1 MLNQMSQQQQEDYLN
16 DFIDALTVECKPVPP
31 TSMDQDFAAMLET
44 VRGVKRLRREKELL
58 ADLGNMDMKN
68 TAFGTGTH
76 INNKPSWRKLW
87 ISGAAVAATLFLA
100 FGIFSQ
106 INRMSPSLENLEEGP
121 AMLRSA
127 EMAED
132 VELPAE
138 AAPEAAEGDQDPGIM
153 AMEAPPE
160 AGEGESPGVMGAMES
175 PTAGEESIA
184 MFGIQEAMPNAG
196 VAIVVKQID
205 TSYVELNLI
214 DVPSH
219 YQAFRLT
226 DELKNTLNDRSVE
239 QGSLYAVSF
248 EVVEGEVP
256 VLTTLEPMEEAV
268 LEARYL
274 GRADSNFAEFLI
286 NGKVQVIAL
295 SEAVKPEAE
304 ALEAELNASPEGVLT
319 MITIKGTNFST
330 SGIVTMMDKI
340 SD

>member
-31 TSMDQDFAAMLET
+31 TSLDQDFAAMLET

-58 ADLGNMDMKN
+58 ADWGSMDVDDTALGSDTRVK
-68 TAFGTGTH
+68 
-76 INNKPSWRKLW
+76 NKPSWRKLW
-87 ISGAAVAATLFLA
+87 VSGAAVAATLFLA

-106 INRMSPSLENLEEGP
+106 INRMSPALESIEEGP

-132 VELPAE
+132 SEVPAE
-138 AAPEAAEGDQDPGIM
+138 AAPEAAASEQGPGIM
-153 AMEAPPE
+153 AMEAPPD
-160 AGEGESPGVMGAMES
+160 AGEGESPGIMGAMES
-175 PTAGEESIA
+175 PAAGEDSIA

-226 DELKNTLNDRSVE
+226 DELKNTLNDRSIE

-256 VLTTLEPMEEAV
+256 VLTTLVPMEEAV

-274 GRADSNFAEFLI
+274 GRADSNFAEYLI

-295 SEAVKPEAE
+295 SEEVKLKAE
-304 ALEAELNASPEGVLT
+304 ALETELEASSEGVLT
-319 MITIKGTNFST
+319 VITIKGSDFST
-330 SGIVTMMDKI
+330 SGIVTLMDKI

>member
-44 VRGVKRLRREKELL
+44 VRGVKRLRKEKKLL
-58 ADLGNMDMKN
+58 ADLGSMDVN
-68 TAFGTGTH
+68 DTAFGTGTR
-76 INNKPSWRKLW
+76 INKKPSWRKLW
-87 ISGAAVAATLFLA
+87 VSGAAVAATLFLA

-106 INRMSPSLENLEEGP
+106 INRMSPSLESVEESP

-132 VELPAE
+132 TEMPAE
-138 AAPEAAEGDQDPGIM
+138 AAPEAAASDQDPGIM
-153 AMEAPPE
+153 AMEEPPD
-160 AGEGESPGVMGAMES
+160 AGEGESPGVMEAMES
-175 PTAGEESIA
+175 PTVEEDSIA
-184 MFGIQEAMPNAG
+184 MFGMQEAMPNAG

-226 DELKNTLNDRSVE
+226 DELKNMLIDRTVE
-239 QGSLYAVSF
+239 EGSLYAVSF
-248 EVVEGEVP
+248 EVEEGEVP

-268 LEARYL
+268 LEAWYL
-274 GRADSNFAEFLI
+274 GRADSNFAEYLI

-295 SEAVKPEAE
+295 SESVKTEAE
-304 ALEAELNASPEGVLT
+304 ALEKDLEVSPEGVLT
-319 MITIKGTNFST
+319 VITIKGSNFST
-330 SGIVTMMDKI
+330 SGIVTLMDKI

>member
-1 MLNQMSQQQQEDYLN
+1 MLSQMSQQQQEDYLN

-44 VRGVKRLRREKELL
+44 VRGIKRLRSEKELL
-58 ADLGNMDMKN
+58 ADLGNRDVDN
-68 TAFGTGTH
+68 TAFRAGSQTK
-76 INNKPSWRKLW
+76 NKPSWRKLW
-87 ISGAAVAATLFLA
+87 VSGAAVAATLFLA

-106 INRMSPSLENLEEGP
+106 INRMSPDMESVEEGP

-132 VELPAE
+132 SELPAE
-138 AAPEAAEGDQDPGIM
+138 AAPEAAASEQSPEIM
-153 AMEAPPE
+153 ATEALPD
-160 AGEGESPGVMGAMES
+160 AGEGEPPGMMGAVES
-175 PTAGEESIA
+175 PAAGEDSVA
-184 MFGIQEAMPNAG
+184 MFGIQEAMPNTG

-214 DVPSH
+214 DMPSH
-219 YQAFRLT
+219 YQAFRLAE
-226 DELKNTLNDRSVE
+226 ELKNTLNDGSVE

-295 SEAVKPEAE
+295 SEGVKPEAE
-304 ALEAELNASPEGVLT
+304 ALETELNASSEGVLT
-319 MITIKGTNFST
+319 VITIKGSNFST
-330 SGIVTMMDKI
+330 SGIVTLMDKI